1 MSLTGKILMTSDLAR
16 RYGIKDV
23 DGKFVISFLRFEYLK
38 LHYLALNK
46 SITQA
51 LCHSCSNIYW
61 YIVLVISKIILNVWL
76 IHQCAQGL

>member
-51 LCHSCSNIYW
+51 LCPSCSNIS
-61 YIVLVISKIILNVWL
+61 VLVISKIILNVWS
-76 IHQCAQGL
+76 IHQCAQAL